1 MQLNSNK
8 TTMENDT
15 MIQEI
20 AFTIKKRVQY
30 IMPEIWQF
38 INP

>member
-20 AFTIKKRVQY
+20 AFTIEKREKY

>member
-20 AFTIKKRVQY
+20 AFTILKR
-30 IMPEIWQF
+30 EF
-38 INP
+38 NT

>member
-1 MQLNSNK
+1 MQAKRNPNALNSNK

-20 AFTIKKRVQY
+20 AFTI
-30 IMPEIWQF
+30 
-38 INP
+38 

>member
-20 AFTIKKRVQY
+20 AFTFKKESS
-30 IMPEIWQF
+30 IH
-38 INP
+38 NA

>member
-15 MIQEI
+15 MIQKIE
-20 AFTIKKRVQY
+20 FTILKR
-30 IMPEIWQF
+30 EF
-38 INP
+38 NT

>member
-20 AFTIKKRVQY
+20 AFTNLLAELI
-30 IMPEIWQF
+30 
-38 INP
+38 

>member
-20 AFTIKKRVQY
+20 AFTIKKR
-30 IMPEIWQF
+30 EF
-38 INP
+38 NT

>member
-15 MIQEI
+15 MIQKI
-20 AFTIKKRVQY
+20 AFTILEREFN
-30 IMPEIWQF
+30 I
-38 INP
+38 

>member
-15 MIQEI
+15 MIQKI
-20 AFTIKKRVQY
+20 AFTILKR
-30 IMPEIWQF
+30 EF
-38 INP
+38 NT